1 MLFTCICDS
10 KGHNIIVTVSVF
22 FNIIIEST
30 ASSLLLLNSIFD
42 RVNKENFPSTF
53 HNYFIHYVPQNVM
66 NRKIIRKDWEKCSN
80 KQCGNYKV
88 LALMCRSERL
98 TIRAISHVEKSNLWR
113 GCTGI
118 QWNRRSSL
126 GLWVDMY
133 VYVSV
138 CASRKVPHANL
149 TISLLKTEWTVN
161 VTIHVSLADSFGCC
175 VKSSTPLKLPTRC
188 FICWPLTAGWE
199 WWSK

>member
-1 MLFTCICDS
+1 
-10 KGHNIIVTVSVF
+10 
-22 FNIIIEST
+22 
-30 ASSLLLLNSIFD
+30 
-42 RVNKENFPSTF
+42 
-53 HNYFIHYVPQNVM
+53 M
-66 NRKIIRKDWEKCSN
+66 NREIIRKDWEKCSN

-118 QWNRRSSL
+118 QWNRWRSM

-133 VYVSV
+133 VYLSV
-138 CASRKVPHANL
+138 CSSRKVPHANL
-149 TISLLKTEWTVN
+149 TISRLKTEWTVN

-175 VKSSTPLKLPTRC
+175 VKSSAPLKLPTHC
-188 FICWPLTAGWE
+188 FICWPLMANGDDEARSCKFRRLQLKWA
-199 WWSK
+199 SAAVDKPQI

>member
-1 MLFTCICDS
+1 MIQKDTIV
-10 KGHNIIVTVSVF
+10 HNCNTIVTEWF
-22 FNIIIEST
+22 LT
-30 ASSLLLLNSIFD
+30 LLLNQQPVLLHLNSVFYS
-42 RVNKENFPSTF
+42 VNKENFPSTF
-53 HNYFIHYVPQNVM
+53 HNYFIHYVPQNLM
-66 NRKIIRKDWEKCSN
+66 NGKIIWKDWEKCSN

-175 VKSSTPLKLPTRC
+175 VKSSAPLKLPTRC